1 MGCYK
6 ESALPGLSAMVR
18 VAIPARVAKAR
29 GVEALVGDE
38 SSELL
43 LSPTMLVMTYRNQ
56 MKMRGLLKRG
66 FVYLYFELWEGFRSL
81 N

>member
-1 MGCYK
+1 M
-6 ESALPGLSAMVR
+6 
-18 VAIPARVAKAR
+18 
-29 GVEALVGDE
+29 GDE

-56 MKMRGLLKRG
+56 MKMRRLLKRG
-66 FVYLYFELWEGFRSL
+66 FVYLYFELWEGFRYL